1 MSIALITILMFGSI
15 LMVLAL
21 GVPIAFAL
29 GSIAAMA
36 VYCFQGSNALITIVY
51 STFAL
56 MWQILF
62 MAVPLFI
69 FMGAVLEKSGI
80 AGDLYEAAYRWAGNL
95 RGGLAIGTIVV
106 CVFFAAM
113 TGLTGASTVTL
124 GLLAIPSMLKRGYDK
139 HLAIGCVAGGGTL
152 AILIPPSVPM
162 VLLALVTR
170 QSVGKMLMGGVVPG
184 LMIASIYILYV
195 VINGLI
201 RPNTCPPHPQTFTLR
216 EKIVFSR
223 GLILPLILIG
233 AVLGTIFFGVA
244 TPTEAAAVGAAGTLG
259 CSLVKRTFS
268 WQLLKQSS
276 YDTFRLTGVVMW
288 IGFGAT
294 CFSTTFTSLGGIDFI
309 TEIILGLG
317 VSRWLIFLVIVIILL
332 LLGCFLDPTSIIM
345 IAGPISFAVLM
356 PLGFHPVWLGVVFVI
371 LLECGYLTPPF
382 GFNLFYLKSV
392 VPPEIT
398 MEDIIRSI
406 LPWFL
411 LLLTGVGILTV
422 FPQLVLWLPSMMKR

>member
-1 MSIALITILMFGSI
+1 MSLTLMTLLMFGSALI
-15 LMVLAL
+15 LLGL

-29 GSIAAMA
+29 GSVAAGA
-36 VYCFQGSNALITIVY
+36 VYFFQSSNALITMVY

-80 AGDLYEAAYRWAGNL
+80 AGDLYESAYRWAGNL
-95 RGGLAIGTIVV
+95 RGGMAIGTIVV

-124 GLLAIPSMLKRGYDK
+124 GILAIPSMLERGYDK

-170 QSVGKMLMGGVVPG
+170 QSLGKMLMGGVVPG
-184 LMIASIYILYV
+184 LLIASLYV
-195 VINGLI
+195 LYIIINGLV
-201 RPNTCPPHPQTFTLR
+201 RPNTCPPHPQKFTLR
-216 EKIVFSR
+216 EKMVFSR
-223 GLILPLILIG
+223 GLILPLVLIG
-233 AVLGTIFFGVA
+233 VVLGSIFFGVA
-244 TPTEAAAVGAAGTLG
+244 TPTEAAAVGALGTLG
-259 CSLVKRTFS
+259 CSSVKRTLS
-268 WQLLKQSS
+268 WQIVKQAC

-317 VSRWLIFLVIVIILL
+317 VGRWLVFLVIVIILL
-332 LLGCFLDPTSIIM
+332 SLGCFLDPTSIIM
-345 IAGPISFAVLM
+345 IAGPISFAVLI
-356 PLGFHPVWLGVVFVI
+356 PLGFNPIWLGVVFVI

-406 LPWFL
+406 LPWFF
-411 LLLTGVGILTV
+411 LLLTGIGILTI
-422 FPQLVLWLPSMMKR
+422 FPQLVLWLPNMMKR